1 MKTMTEPNRIQAVVL
16 DWAGTMIDF
25 GCLAPAR
32 VFQNLFGNEGVE
44 ITIQQAR
51 EPMGMAKREHIS
63 ALLQIPEV
71 RANWRSTCGR
81 DPLEADIDR
90 LFGNFLPLQLSVIA
104 DHCELIPGALAAFAW
119 CRENGIRVAS
129 TTGYT
134 REIMEAV
141 IPLARAAGYEPEVVL
156 CAEDAPAGRPA
167 PWLIFECAKRL
178 NVYPTTSIVKVDD
191 TIVGV
196 QAGLNA
202 GVWSVGIAGTGNL
215 VGVSEQEFNRLEVDE
230 SNRLIL
236 AAREALQRA
245 GAHFVID
252 GIAEL
257 PNVIGRIDRLL
268 ESRASGSPWPLLD
281 VPG

>member
-1 MKTMTEPNRIQAVVL
+1 MAEPNRIRAVVL

-32 VFQNLFGNEGVE
+32 VFQTLFDKEGVG
-44 ITIQQAR
+44 ITIKQAR
-51 EPMGMAKREHIS
+51 EPMGMAKREHIA
-63 ALLQIPEV
+63 ALLQISGV
-71 RANWRSTCGR
+71 RESWRTKFGR
-81 DPLEADIDR
+81 DPADVDIDR
-90 LFGNFLPLQLSVIA
+90 LFENFLPLQLAVIA
-104 DHCELIPGALAAFAW
+104 DHCDLIPGALAVFEW

-156 CAEDAPAGRPA
+156 CAQDAPAGRPA
-167 PWLIFECAKRL
+167 PWMIFECAKRL
-178 NVYPTTSIVKVDD
+178 NVFPTTSIVKVDD

-202 GVWSVGIAGTGNL
+202 GVWSVGVAGTGNL
-215 VGVSEQEFNRLEVDE
+215 MGVSEQEFHQMDADQSKRRL
-230 SNRLIL
+230 S
-236 AAREALQRA
+236 AARETLQRT

-252 GIAEL
+252 SIAEL
-257 PNVIGRIDRLL
+257 PAVIRKIDRIL
-268 ESRASGSPWPLLD
+268 ENRVHESGLPFLD
-281 VPG
+281 VDK